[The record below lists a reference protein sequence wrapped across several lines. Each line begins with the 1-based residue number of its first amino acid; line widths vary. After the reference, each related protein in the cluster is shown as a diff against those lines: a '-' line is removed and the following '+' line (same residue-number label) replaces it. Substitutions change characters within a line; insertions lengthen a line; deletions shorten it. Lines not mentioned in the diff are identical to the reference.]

1 MCWRERKYELALA
14 KFRILAEDCLL
25 KIYFWLLHCSLDNDD
40 FNIINFAF
48 INISPFIY
56 RQTLI
61 FTQISFIV
69 GKLVTVAWLIML
81 VVRGVTIPK
90 AVLWLELSLHSFL
103 MDNVHIWLRGNWK
116 ICLYIEL
123 QKLTSNSVPIGI
135 FLWMEYG
142 VSFLARVWMK
152 GPRVIVKKS
161 SPRNLSADRRPTVYW
176 QLTYRL
182 SGKQ

>member
-1 MCWRERKYELALA
+1 MLGWLNLLGFEVACPFSGTLQPPLELVSAIKLCWRERKYELALA

-25 KIYFWLLHCSLDNDD
+25 KIYCWLLHCSLDNDD

-81 VVRGVTIPK
+81 VVRGVTIHK
-90 AVLWLELSLHSFL
+90 AVLWLELSLRSFL

-116 ICLYIEL
+116 I
-123 QKLTSNSVPIGI
+123 
-135 FLWMEYG
+135 F
-142 VSFLARVWMK
+142 VSTLGFK
-152 GPRVIVKKS
+152 
-161 SPRNLSADRRPTVYW
+161 N
-176 QLTYRL
+176 
-182 SGKQ
+182 